1 MQDDERQ
8 YHSLNGYVQVGNWLL
23 EWRALW
29 DGVEAAETANFT
41 LDQIGQAL
49 LHNKPAAQLALARK
63 DLAALRMLIEGAAP

>member
-29 DGVEAAETANFT
+29 DSVEAAEAANFT
-41 LDQIGQAL
+41 LGEISRAL
-49 LHNKPAAQLALARK
+49 ACNKPAAQLALARK
-63 DLAALRMLIEGAAP
+63 DFTALRALVEAVP